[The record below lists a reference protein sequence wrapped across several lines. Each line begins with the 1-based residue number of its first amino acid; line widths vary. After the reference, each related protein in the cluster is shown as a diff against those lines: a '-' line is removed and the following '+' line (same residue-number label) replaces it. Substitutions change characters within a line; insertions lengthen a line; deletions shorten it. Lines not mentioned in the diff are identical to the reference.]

1 MRLVHLLTAPV
12 LLAAGLRAQTATEIL
27 YYRFDIGSG
36 TTVVNHYAAS
46 KLAPATGT
54 MVTTAK
60 AAWAKGMFGNCMQGA
75 ESGTAYN
82 YVDSGWKGALTGD
95 FTVAWFLK
103 QRTTLPDTLAYY
115 FFSGE
120 GNFRAFT
127 SGAASSG
134 LRVAGWG
141 TDVSLTADIRTPA
154 ASRWV
159 HVALV
164 VDGTAKTATFYV
176 DGVAQTPITIAGGAN
191 VPARTTNGF
200 RVGAHTRLT
209 TTSWWDMD
217 DFRLVNR
224 AVPEAEVKAWSAAAV
239 GYAKNCGATLLGGG
253 TGTPKVGNAQY
264 GLTLNGAA
272 SAPGLLSIGASGTG
286 LGPIPLPL
294 DLGLVFPALQ
304 GCPWASS
311 LDILVPI
318 VTPNTGTL
326 SIPYPI
332 PNDVGLVQVALFNQ
346 CLLFPLH
353 ANPQSSAGFVLTIL
367 P

>member
-1 MRLVHLLTAPV
+1 MLLRS
-12 LLAAGLRAQTATEIL
+12 LLAAPLLCAALPAQTATDIL
-27 YYRFDIGSG
+27 YYRFDIGTG
-36 TTVVNHYAAS
+36 TTVVNHYASS
-46 KLAPATGT
+46 KIAPASGT
-54 MVTTAK
+54 IVSTAK
-60 AAWAKGMFGNCMQGA
+60 AAWAKGMFGNCLQGA

-103 QRTTLPDTLAYY
+103 QRTALPDTLAYY

-127 SGAASSG
+127 SGAAGTG
-134 LRVAGWG
+134 LRIAGWG
-141 TDVSLTADIRTPA
+141 TDVTLSTDIRTPA

-164 VDGTAKTATFYV
+164 VDSTAKTANFYV
-176 DGVAQTPITIAGGAN
+176 DGVLAQPPLPVAAGAN
-191 VPARTTNGF
+191 VPARTSAGF

-224 AVPEAEVKAWSAAAV
+224 AVSEAEVKAWSAAAV
-239 GYAKNCGATLLGGG
+239 GYGKGCGATLAGGG
-253 TGTPKVGNAQY
+253 TGTPKVGNGAY
-264 GLTLNGAA
+264 GLTLTGAGGAA
-272 SAPGLLSIGASGTG
+272 ALLSIGASGTSFVS
-286 LGPIPLPL
+286 IPLPI
-294 DLGLVFPALQ
+294 DLGLVFPSLK
-304 GCPWASS
+304 GCGWASS
-311 LDILVPI
+311 MDILVPM

-326 SIPYPI
+326 NIAYPI
-332 PNDVGLVQVALFNQ
+332 PNDATLVSVALFNQ
-346 CLLFPLH
+346 CLVF
-353 ANPQSSAGFVLTIL
+353 PQSAALQSSNGFVLTIL